1 MRLDE
6 SKRCSFVVKV
16 WIEETEAE
24 QATWRGHVT
33 HVFSGRRRYLQNLDE
48 IAVFVRP
55 YLEAMGVRFEPG
67 QVSVDVNEL
76 GIVLKEDDPCR
87 LH

>member
-1 MRLDE
+1 
-6 SKRCSFVVKV
+6 
-16 WIEETEAE
+16 
-24 QATWRGHVT
+24 
-33 HVFSGRRRYLQNLDE
+33 LQNLDE